1 MLSLEGVTE
10 LWSIFGFA
18 HSKDLKNK
26 KSCNQ
31 KQNLIIPKIQ
41 LFVTFHGG
49 PLFQLRE
56 ENRIWVLKDVEWR
69 E

>member
-1 MLSLEGVTE
+1 MIMLSLEGVTE
-10 LWSIFGFA
+10 LRSIFSLA

-31 KQNLIIPKIQ
+31 KYNLIIPKIR
-41 LFVTFHGG
+41 LFVTSHCG

-56 ENRIWVLKDVEWR
+56 ENRIRALKDVE
-69 E
+69 

>member
-10 LWSIFGFA
+10 LRNIFGLA
-18 HSKDLKNK
+18 HSKDLKNN

-41 LFVTFHGG
+41 PFVTSHCG

-56 ENRIWVLKDVEWR
+56 EKRIRVLKDVE
-69 E
+69 